1 MLLIVGKR
9 LSSCLRIKRSKVAMP
24 QTEDK
29 RIAHDDIIF
38 KFSRESKSQSDDILG
53 YIMKKGGLKM
63 DISKPLTWDDLANF
77 YDESHSG
84 RPARTLPMEK
94 IFDWAKR
101 QEGRFW
107 VSPNEGTV
115 HVIHK
120 KVVKKVLFKLDS
132 RCNMAF
138 MKAMTMAETELDKFI
153 AMVLGGLK

>member
-1 MLLIVGKR
+1 
-9 LSSCLRIKRSKVAMP
+9 
-24 QTEDK
+24 
-29 RIAHDDIIF
+29 
-38 KFSRESKSQSDDILG
+38 
-53 YIMKKGGLKM
+53 MKKGGLKM